1 MNIAEIIGQLSDA
14 VTASGKKVSEIGKDA
29 IFEYLNRVGIP
40 KSKWNEMYEKLKSI
54 HEPKKATTQ
63 AIGSH
68 AYEYEP
74 PAPSPDEKKRE
85 PRKKV
90 FSEIKKIAG

>member
-1 MNIAEIIGQLSDA
+1 MNIAEIIVQLSDA

-40 KSKWNEMYEKLKSI
+40 KQKWSEMYEKLKSI
-54 HEPKKATTQ
+54 HEPQKSSAT
-63 AIGSH
+63 AIGSKVDYTDNSH
-68 AYEYEP
+68 NEV
-74 PAPSPDEKKRE
+74 KHRE